1 MATRLL
7 TLLALACADAA
18 GAVMVV
24 PSVRAARP
32 AALAVVIPGDSLAE
46 QVVVGGGVNFLM
58 IYSTRAQRCGARS
71 APHGPD
77 TAVPFLVSGALAVAE
92 GGTEPRTTGRE
103 EPSPCGYL
111 HG

>member
-7 TLLALACADAA
+7 TLLALACAEAA
-18 GAVMVV
+18 GAVMVA

-77 TAVPFLVSGALAVAE
+77 TAVPCH
-92 GGTEPRTTGRE
+92 R
-103 EPSPCGYL
+103 
-111 HG
+111 